1 MAGSL
6 MTRHTV
12 GIQGGGGM
20 TAKCQRAI
28 MLHGGGAAAGA
39 HACMAHSMVSCGR
52 PPLQPRRLHL
62 EYPPGQP
69 SMQLGP
75 YICRLTGLEQ
85 WMRGGGGVSIGSR
98 AMQMGEIGK
107 EFRSMAIG
115 MHLCLMTAEHVKREP
130 LIPLLLFPETC

>member
-1 MAGSL
+1 MHAWL
-6 MTRHTV
+6 
-12 GIQGGGGM
+12 
-20 TAKCQRAI
+20 TAWY
-28 MLHGGGAAAGA
+28 HAAGRHCSLA
-39 HACMAHSMVSCGR
+39 ASIIC
-52 PPLQPRRLHL
+52 LHL

-69 SMQLGP
+69 SVQLGP

-107 EFRSMAIG
+107 EYRSMAMG